1 MKNIAVLVHT
11 LAVEYAATVVSGVYD
26 FFKDKE
32 DVKLYITQTR
42 QPHYK
47 SGITEYQYWAVTEY
61 LTSKNIDAIIVVSNS
76 YVYSFDK
83 EELKKSFSLF
93 KDKLIF
99 SIGYDLK
106 LPGSYHSVCKP
117 NAIYEEMVGH
127 LVNEHGCKKIAFLS
141 GNGTGMVEAFQRFD
155 AYKLTL
161 DKFGLEYKE
170 EWVSHGRFTHSS
182 AKEVLD
188 KKYTDKSQ
196 LDFDAI
202 ICANDIMATAAVEK
216 ITELGLRVPED
227 IKVVGFDNTSHATL
241 CNPALTTV
249 DQQIY
254 EQGWDGAAL
263 VYKVLNGEKAPYELE
278 SQLKLIHRHSCGCY
292 EDKRQSKVLQ
302 TQFDYYTDIVRVD
315 VLIDL
320 VRDSNTI
327 EDFVRNFKGIE
338 DVTGYSKMICCITEK
353 PIHVSREDEFVLPE
367 KVRVLFHIDSKKDIY
382 TYYEKSE
389 EFDPAEKL
397 VPDDMD
403 EYGNYIMQP
412 LYLGKLQYGYLIVKG
427 SLLNFASNSICLKLL
442 TSVIIQNYE
451 ASKNQKA
458 RRFLEETNERLLAHN
473 NDLFLRSNTDELTK
487 VLNRRGFIENSQKII
502 EVNVAMGNSGL
513 VFFADLDGLKKI
525 NDTYGHEY
533 GDLAI
538 QTQVQVLKQLFR
550 QSDIIGRLSGDEF
563 AVVAPGMKVKAL
575 NGLEE
580 KLKTMNEK
588 ASVEK
593 KLPFTISI
601 SFGAVEFYNGD
612 SNIQEL
618 LKKADK
624 KLYDAKRIR
633 HAEQAEK

>member
-1 MKNIAVLVHT
+1 MLNIAVLVHT
-11 LAVEYAATVVSGVYD
+11 LAVEYASTVVTGIYD
-26 FFKDKE
+26 YFKDKE
-32 DVKLYITQTR
+32 DVRLYITQTR

-61 LTSKNIDAIIVVSNS
+61 LTSKAIDAVIVVSNS

-83 EELKKSFSLF
+83 EELKKAFTLF

-99 SIGYDLK
+99 SVGYNLEI
-106 LPGSYHSVCKP
+106 PGSYYSVCKP
-117 NAIYEEMVGH
+117 YAIYEEMVEH
-127 LVNEHGCKKIAFLS
+127 LVKEHDCKKIAFLS
-141 GNGTGMVEAFQRFD
+141 GNETGMPEAFQRFD

-161 DKFGLEYKE
+161 DKFGLEYRE
-170 EWVSHGRFTHSS
+170 EWITHGRFTHSS
-182 AKEVLD
+182 AKEALD
-188 KKYTDKSQ
+188 KKYTDKRQ

-202 ICANDIMATAAVEK
+202 ICANDLMATAAVEK

-241 CNPALTTV
+241 CNPTLTTV

-254 EQGWDGAAL
+254 EQGRDGANL
-263 VYKVLNGEKAPYELE
+263 VYRVLHGEKNPQELE
-278 SQLKLIHRHSCGCY
+278 SKLKLIYRHSCGCY
-292 EDKRQSKVLQ
+292 EDNRQSKVLQ
-302 TQFDYYTDIVRVD
+302 AQFDYYTDIVRVD
-315 VLIDL
+315 VVIDL

-327 EDFVRNFKGIE
+327 EEFVRNFQALE
-338 DVTGYSKMICCITEK
+338 DVTGYNKMICCITDK
-353 PIHVSREDEFVLPE
+353 PIPVSREEDFVLPE
-367 KVRVLFHIDSKKDIY
+367 KVRLLFHIDSQKQIY
-382 TYYEKSE
+382 EYYENGV
-389 EFDPAEKL
+389 EFDPAEML
-397 VPDDMD
+397 VPEDIDDK
-403 EYGNYIMQP
+403 GNYILQP
-412 LYLGKLQYGYLIVKG
+412 LYLGKLQYGYLISRG
-427 SLLNFASNSICLKLL
+427 SLLNFASNSISLKIL

-451 ASKNQKA
+451 ASKALKA
-458 RRFLEETNERLLAHN
+458 RRFLEETNERLIANN

-487 VLNRRGFIENSQKII
+487 VLNRRGFIQNSQKIVD
-502 EVNVAMGNSGL
+502 VNVSIGNRGL

-538 QTQVQVLKQLFR
+538 QTQAQVLKQLFR

-575 NGLEE
+575 EGLER
-580 KLKTMNEK
+580 KLKVMNEK
-588 ASVEK
+588 ASKEK
-593 KLPFTISI
+593 KLPFVISM
-601 SFGAVEFYNGD
+601 SFGAVEFYNGAG
-612 SNIQEL
+612 NIQDL